1 MCSRLTWSKNNFNKL
16 DMDTNEKKE
25 KALFIGVLVAVLLV
39 SIIWTFWPTSAKSLE
54 NLERY
59 VKEDI
64 QQQLDDNISEYAELF
79 DLNGLDGHIS
89 VGDIA
94 LVHTEGNKYHG
105 IVEFRMAGLH
115 FNRGVDVIT
124 DGDTFIWELE

>member
-1 MCSRLTWSKNNFNKL
+1 MCSRLMWNKNNFNKL

-39 SIIWTFWPTSAKSLE
+39 SIIWTFWPTSSKSLE

-64 QQQLDDNISEYAELF
+64 QQQLDDNISEYADFF